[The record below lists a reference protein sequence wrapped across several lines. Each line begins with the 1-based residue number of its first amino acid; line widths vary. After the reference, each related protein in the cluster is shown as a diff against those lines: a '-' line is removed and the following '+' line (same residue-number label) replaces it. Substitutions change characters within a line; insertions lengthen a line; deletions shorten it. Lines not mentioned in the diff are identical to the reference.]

1 MEFKD
6 HKDKTVGD
14 MDNSRP
20 SEEVF
25 VRLDAV
31 GALSYLQ
38 SEYISDVKNAQLAQ
52 GRNSDAHGGA
62 GNDPG
67 KILSDIRILGIPF
80 AQPCGQDP
88 NGVQTTQGGAGGFY
102 NPPPTPTLL
111 NANVPSFAPLDAEVD
126 SFVRL
131 PQARAK
137 YKVTGKGLAVVVID
151 TGANPKHICF
161 QGQLL
166 RGKNFSTQGG
176 PDDTTDF
183 DGHGSNVAGII
194 AAKQVAPIE
203 GMPLGIAPDAKIIPL
218 KVFPGGSKLTAALQF
233 VLDNIDNYKTK
244 DGVTISVVNMS
255 LGTPQ
260 NLQDL
265 SGSNPQDFRDQRD
278 RIAKL
283 RAKNIVVTVAAG
295 NDYIAFNPGQ
305 GMGFPAICP
314 ETVSVGAVY
323 DTNIGPNN
331 DGTPVQAYL
340 DGAVV
345 NQAVAGRCTVFT
357 QRLGSGS
364 DGKNPFRTDIFSP
377 GFIVTSMGPVP
388 PPGSTQDPARTRTT
402 DDGTSQATPVTA
414 GVALLLQEHW
424 RNRNASAAG
433 DPGLPT
439 VDLVEKWMRDG
450 GVPFQ
455 DVEDSVCAVDGQR
468 HEQRGQLP
476 PPQRPRRASPS

>member
-1 MEFKD
+1 MFTFQRQARKSI
-6 HKDKTVGD
+6 TRAAALG
-14 MDNSRP
+14 
-20 SEEVF
+20 
-25 VRLDAV
+25 LAV
-31 GALSYLQ
+31 LLCQAWSTPAVAQ
-38 SEYISDVKNAQLAQ
+38 DVVYK
-52 GRNSDAHGGA
+52 
-62 GNDPG
+62 
-67 KILSDIRILGIPF
+67 
-80 AQPCGQDP
+80 
-88 NGVQTTQGGAGGFY
+88 
-102 NPPPTPTLL
+102 PPRTPTLVDP
-111 NANVPSFAPLDAEVD
+111 AAPSFAPLDAEVD
-126 SFVRL
+126 SFVQI

-137 YKVTGKGLAVVVID
+137 FKVTGKGLAVVVID
-151 TGANPKHICF
+151 TGANPRHISF
-161 QGQLL
+161 QDQLL
-166 RGKNFSTQGG
+166 PGKNFSTQGG
-176 PDDTTDF
+176 ADDTTDF

-233 VLDNIDNYKTK
+233 VLDNIDKYKT
-244 DGVTISVVNMS
+244 DHGVTISVVNMS

-278 RIAKL
+278 SIAKL

-295 NDYIAFNPGQ
+295 NDYFAFNPDQ

-323 DTNIGPNN
+323 DTNIRPND
-331 DGTPVQAYL
+331 DGSPLVTYI
-340 DGAVV
+340 DGAKVF
-345 NQAVAGRCTVFT
+345 QAVAGRCTVFS
-357 QRLGSGS
+357 QRLGAGT
-364 DGKNPFRTDIFSP
+364 GGNNPFRTDIFSP

-388 PPGSTQDPARTRTT
+388 PAGSGQDPTRTRTT

-433 DPGLPT
+433 DPGLPS

-455 DVEDSVCAVDGQR
+455 DADDRVAQEMGNVKSSGATFIRLNAIGALTQVDPTFGTSSLRNLQI
-468 HEQRGQLP
+468 QLIKKP
-476 PPQRPRRASPS
+476 KDQPATLEKAGIKRKDQ